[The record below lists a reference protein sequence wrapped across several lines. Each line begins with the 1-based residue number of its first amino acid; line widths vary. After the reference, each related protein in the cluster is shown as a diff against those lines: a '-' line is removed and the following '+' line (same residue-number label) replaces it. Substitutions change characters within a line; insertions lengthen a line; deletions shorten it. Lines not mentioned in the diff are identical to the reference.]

1 MTPTT
6 NVLEGHQR
14 IRSLLRGLVATAAR
28 AREGDIEAAMSLGSF
43 AEELRAEIR
52 RRELPRAEADAAV
65 AIRGVTNL
73 EEFLA
78 QVGVLVNT
86 MSAVERELP
95 TERTDA

>member
-6 NVLEGHQR
+6 KVLEGHQR

-43 AEELRAEIR
+43 VEEELLA
-52 RRELPRAEADAAV
+52 PV
-65 AIRGVTNL
+65 AM
-73 EEFLA
+73 
-78 QVGVLVNT
+78 LVDT